1 MEKKL
6 LELIAKEK
14 LDYDNNTSRTRK
26 HTTVLKLYYENV
38 TNTDN

>member
-14 LDYDNNTSRTRK
+14 HNNYNKNTSRTRK
-26 HTTVLKLYYENV
+26 HTAVLKLYYK
-38 TNTDN
+38 